1 MPRLALIQAE
11 IRAASER
18 LEALRED
25 GRANPSSFDD
35 IQPAR
40 EVLRLR
46 LTELHRQEKIIL
58 NGRTAAKQWVDPAPH
73 RQIGE
78 VDEQDVSTVVYLL
91 LVVAIVGISVAML
104 MAAAGVLSQ

>member
-11 IRAASER
+11 IRAASDR

-25 GRANPSSFDD
+25 GRLNPSAWDD

-46 LTELHRQEKIIL
+46 LAELRRQEVIIL
-58 NGRTAAKQWVDPAPH
+58 NGRLAGRIDPAPH
-73 RQIGE
+73 RKHADVQE
-78 VDEQDVSTVVYLL
+78 ADVSTVVYLL
-91 LVVAIVGISVAML
+91 LLVAIVGVSVAML
-104 MAAAGVLSQ
+104 MAAAGVL

>member
-11 IRAASER
+11 IVEASQR

-25 GRANPSSFDD
+25 GRLNPSTWDD

-46 LTELHRQEKIIL
+46 LADLRRQEVIIL
-58 NGRTAAKQWVDPAPH
+58 NGRTAAKEWVDPAPH
-73 RQIGE
+73 RKNADVQE
-78 VDEQDVSTVVYLL
+78 ADVSTVVYLL
-91 LVVAIVGISVAML
+91 LLVAIVGVSVAML
-104 MAAAGVLSQ
+104 MAAAGVL

>member
-25 GRANPSSFDD
+25 GRSNPSSWDD

-46 LTELHRQEKIIL
+46 LAELQRQELIIL
-58 NGRTAAKQWVDPAPH
+58 NGRTAAKQWVDPSPF
-73 RQIGE
+73 RQHAE
-78 VDEQDVSTVVYLL
+78 SDEQDISTVVYLM
-91 LVVAIVGISVAML
+91 LVVAIVGLSLAML
-104 MAAAGVLSQ
+104 MAAAGVL

>member
-18 LEALRED
+18 LETLRED
-25 GRANPSSFDD
+25 GRTNPSTWDD

-46 LTELHRQEKIIL
+46 LADLRRQEVIIL
-58 NGRTAAKQWVDPAPH
+58 NGRTAAKEWVDPAPF
-73 RQIGE
+73 RKNAE
-78 VDEQDVSTVVYLL
+78 FEEKDVSNIVYLM

-104 MAAAGVLSQ
+104 MAAAGVL

>member
-25 GRANPSSFDD
+25 GRTNPSSWDD

-46 LTELHRQEKIIL
+46 LADLRRQEIIIL
-58 NGRTAAKQWVDPAPH
+58 NGRTASKEWTDPARFRKH
-73 RQIGE
+73 AE
-78 VDEQDVSTVVYLL
+78 VEDQDVSTIVYLML
-91 LVVAIVGISVAML
+91 LVAIVGVSVAML
-104 MAAAGVLSQ
+104 MAAAGVLTQ